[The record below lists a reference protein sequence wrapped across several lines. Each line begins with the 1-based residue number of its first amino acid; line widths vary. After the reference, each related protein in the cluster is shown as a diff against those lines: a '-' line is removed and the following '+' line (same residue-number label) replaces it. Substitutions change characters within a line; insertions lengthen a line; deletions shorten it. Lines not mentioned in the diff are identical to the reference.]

1 MKDPR
6 DTHPTLTSAANPRLR
21 AAAALRDRRD
31 RVRTG
36 RLLVD
41 GVREVER
48 ALDAGV
54 TLTEVF
60 VTVGSRPDPGVASVA
75 ARAAAL
81 GVPVVPIMP
90 KLLSGLAYGERA
102 SGVVAVAIAPDTS
115 LARVQLPPA
124 ALVGVLE
131 DVEKPGNLGAVC
143 RSADGA
149 GLDALI
155 AAGGAGGRAD
165 PWNPNA
171 VRGSLGTV
179 FTLPIAVAPTAEAIG
194 WLRER
199 GLRIMAA
206 RVDGSVPYTEV
217 DLAGPVAIA
226 LGSEANGLTAAWSG
240 DDVTAIRLPMRG
252 RADSL
257 NVAAAAAILFYEAR
271 RQRTARKGPS
281 DGHLGRPT
289 R

>member
-1 MKDPR
+1 MTDDRAPR
-6 DTHPTLTSAANPRLR
+6 ALTSAANPRLR

-41 GVREVER
+41 GAREVAR

-54 TLTEVF
+54 TLVEAF
-60 VTVGSRPDPGVASVA
+60 VVAGPSPDPEVAAVA
-75 ARAAAL
+75 ARAASL
-81 GVPVVPIMP
+81 GVPLVPVARD
-90 KLLSGLAYGERA
+90 LLARLAYGERA
-102 SGVVAVAIAPDTS
+102 SGIVAVATAPATS
-115 LARVQLPPA
+115 LAGLGLPATAP
-124 ALVGVLE
+124 LVGVLE

-155 AAGGAGGRAD
+155 AAGGSAAAD

-171 VRGSLGTV
+171 VRASLGTV
-179 FTLPIAVAPTAEAIG
+179 FTLPLAVATTADVLA
-194 WLRER
+194 WLCER
-199 GLRIMAA
+199 GLRVVVA
-206 RVDGSVPYTEV
+206 RVDGSVPYTDV
-217 DLAGPVAIA
+217 DLTGPVALV
-226 LGSEANGLTAAWSG
+226 LGSEAHGLTAEWSG
-240 DDVTAIRLPMRG
+240 SDMTAVRLPMRG

-271 RQRTARKGPS
+271 RQRDA
-281 DGHLGRPT
+281 DG
-289 R
+289 

>member
-1 MKDPR
+1 MTDDRAPR
-6 DTHPTLTSAANPRLR
+6 ALTSAANPRLR

-41 GVREVER
+41 GAREVAR

-54 TLTEVF
+54 TLVEAF
-60 VTVGSRPDPGVASVA
+60 VVAGPSPDPEVAAVA
-75 ARAAAL
+75 ARAASL
-81 GVPVVPIMP
+81 GVPLVPVARD
-90 KLLSGLAYGERA
+90 LLARLAYGERA
-102 SGVVAVAIAPDTS
+102 SGIVAVATAPATS
-115 LARVQLPPA
+115 LAGLGLPATAP
-124 ALVGVLE
+124 LVGVLE

-155 AAGGAGGRAD
+155 AAGGSAAAD

-171 VRGSLGTV
+171 VRASLGTV
-179 FTLPIAVAPTAEAIG
+179 FTLPLAVATTADVLA
-194 WLRER
+194 WLCDR
-199 GLRIMAA
+199 GLRVVVA
-206 RVDGSVPYTEV
+206 RVDGSVPYTDV
-217 DLAGPVAIA
+217 DLTGPVALV
-226 LGSEANGLTAAWSG
+226 LGSEAHGLTAEWSG
-240 DDVTAIRLPMRG
+240 SDMTAVRLPMRG

-271 RQRTARKGPS
+271 RQRDA
-281 DGHLGRPT
+281 DG
-289 R
+289 

>member
-1 MKDPR
+1 MTDDR
-6 DTHPTLTSAANPRLR
+6 AARATLTSAANPRLR

-41 GVREVER
+41 GAREVAR

-54 TLTEVF
+54 TLVEAF
-60 VTVGSRPDPGVASVA
+60 VVAGHPPDPEVAAVA
-75 ARAAAL
+75 ARAASL
-81 GVPVVPIMP
+81 GVPLVPVARD
-90 KLLSGLAYGERA
+90 LLARLAYGERA
-102 SGVVAVAIAPDTS
+102 SGIVAVATAPGASLAALCLAAIAP
-115 LARVQLPPA
+115 
-124 ALVGVLE
+124 LVGVLE

-155 AAGGAGGRAD
+155 AAGGSAAAD

-171 VRGSLGTV
+171 VRASLGTV
-179 FTLPIAVAPTAEAIG
+179 FTLPLAVATTADVLA
-194 WLRER
+194 WLCER
-199 GLRIMAA
+199 GLRVVVA
-206 RVDGSVPYTEV
+206 RVDGSVPYTDV
-217 DLAGPVAIA
+217 DLTGPVALV
-226 LGSEANGLTAAWSG
+226 LGSEAHGLTAEWSG
-240 DDVTAIRLPMRG
+240 SDMTAVRLPMRG

-271 RQRTARKGPS
+271 RQRDA
-281 DGHLGRPT
+281 DG
-289 R
+289 

>member
-1 MKDPR
+1 MTDDRAPR
-6 DTHPTLTSAANPRLR
+6 ALTSAANPRLR

-41 GVREVER
+41 GAREVAR

-54 TLTEVF
+54 TLVEAF
-60 VTVGSRPDPGVASVA
+60 VVAGPSPDPEVAAVA
-75 ARAAAL
+75 ARAASL
-81 GVPVVPIMP
+81 GVPLVPVARD
-90 KLLSGLAYGERA
+90 LLARLAYGERA
-102 SGVVAVAIAPDTS
+102 SGIVAVATAPGTS
-115 LARVQLPPA
+115 LAGLGLPATAP
-124 ALVGVLE
+124 LVGVLE

-155 AAGGAGGRAD
+155 AAGGSAAAD

-171 VRGSLGTV
+171 VRASLGTV
-179 FTLPIAVAPTAEAIG
+179 FTLPLAVATTADVLA
-194 WLRER
+194 WLCDR
-199 GLRIMAA
+199 GLRVVVA
-206 RVDGSVPYTEV
+206 RVDGSVPYTDV
-217 DLAGPVAIA
+217 DLTGPVALV
-226 LGSEANGLTAAWSG
+226 LGSEAHGLTAEWSG
-240 DDVTAIRLPMRG
+240 SDMTAVRLPMRG

-271 RQRTARKGPS
+271 RQRDA
-281 DGHLGRPT
+281 DG
-289 R
+289 

>member
-1 MKDPR
+1 MTDDRAPR
-6 DTHPTLTSAANPRLR
+6 ALTSAANPRLR

-41 GVREVER
+41 GAREVAR

-54 TLTEVF
+54 TLVEAF
-60 VTVGSRPDPGVASVA
+60 VVAGPSPDPEVAAVA
-75 ARAAAL
+75 ARAASL
-81 GVPVVPIMP
+81 GVPLVPVARD
-90 KLLSGLAYGERA
+90 LLARLAYGERA
-102 SGVVAVAIAPDTS
+102 SGIVAVATAPGTS
-115 LARVQLPPA
+115 LAGLGLPATAP
-124 ALVGVLE
+124 LVGVLE

-155 AAGGAGGRAD
+155 AAGGSAAAD

-171 VRGSLGTV
+171 VRASLGTV
-179 FTLPIAVAPTAEAIG
+179 FTLPLAVATTADVLA
-194 WLRER
+194 WLCER
-199 GLRIMAA
+199 GLRVVVA
-206 RVDGSVPYTEV
+206 RVDGSVPYTDV
-217 DLAGPVAIA
+217 DLTGPVALV
-226 LGSEANGLTAAWSG
+226 LGSEAHGLTAEWSG
-240 DDVTAIRLPMRG
+240 SDMTAVRLPMRG

-271 RQRTARKGPS
+271 RQRDA
-281 DGHLGRPT
+281 DG
-289 R
+289 

>member
-1 MKDPR
+1 MNER
-6 DTHPTLTSAANPRLR
+6 REARPTLTSAANPRLR

-36 RLLVD
+36 HLLVD

-54 TLTEVF
+54 TLIEVF
-60 VTVGSRPDPGVASVA
+60 IASESSVDPGIASLT
-75 ARAAAL
+75 ARATGL
-81 GVPVVPIMP
+81 GVPVLPIAP
-90 KLLSGLAYGERA
+90 KLLSLLAYGERA
-102 SGVVAVAIAPDTS
+102 SGIVAVAIAPDTS
-115 LARVQLPPA
+115 LDRLQLPPA

-149 GLDALI
+149 GLDALV
-155 AAGGAGGRAD
+155 AAGGTGSGAD

-179 FTLPIAVAPTAEAIG
+179 FTLPIGVARTPDVIR

-199 GLRIMAA
+199 GLRILAA
-206 RVDGSVPYTEV
+206 RVDGSVPYTDV
-217 DLAGPVAIA
+217 DLTGPVAIV
-226 LGSEANGLTAAWSG
+226 LGSEADGLTVAWSG

-271 RQRTARKGPS
+271 RQRMAKEGTSGV
-281 DGHLGRPT
+281 RPGSP
-289 R
+289 

>member
-1 MKDPR
+1 MSERR
-6 DTHPTLTSAANPRLR
+6 DARPTLTSAANPRLR

-60 VTVGSRPDPGVASVA
+60 IASGSSSDPGVASVTV
-75 ARAAAL
+75 RATGL
-81 GVPVVPIMP
+81 GIPILPIAP
-90 KLLSGLAYGERA
+90 KLLSMLAYGERA
-102 SGVVAVAIAPDTS
+102 SGIVAVAVAPETS
-115 LARVQLPPA
+115 LDRLQLPPA

-149 GLDALI
+149 GLDALV
-155 AAGGAGGRAD
+155 AAVGSGSGAD

-179 FTLPIAVAPTAEAIG
+179 FTLPIAVARTTDAIG

-199 GLRIMAA
+199 ELRIMAA
-206 RVDGSVPYTEV
+206 RVDGSVPYTDA
-217 DLAGPVAIA
+217 DLTGPVAIV

-240 DDVTAIRLPMRG
+240 DDVTAIGLPMLG

-271 RQRTARKGPS
+271 RQRTAQERTSGA
-281 DGHLGRPT
+281 RPGSP
-289 R
+289 

>member
-1 MKDPR
+1 MTDDRAPR
-6 DTHPTLTSAANPRLR
+6 ALTSAANPRLR

-41 GVREVER
+41 GAREVAR

-54 TLTEVF
+54 TLVEAF
-60 VTVGSRPDPGVASVA
+60 VVAGPSPDPEVAAVA
-75 ARAAAL
+75 ARAASL
-81 GVPVVPIMP
+81 GVPLVPVARD
-90 KLLSGLAYGERA
+90 LLARLAYGERA
-102 SGVVAVAIAPDTS
+102 SGIVAVALAPETS
-115 LARVQLPPA
+115 LAGLGLPATAP
-124 ALVGVLE
+124 LVGVLE

-155 AAGGAGGRAD
+155 AAGGSAAAD

-171 VRGSLGTV
+171 VRASLGTV
-179 FTLPIAVAPTAEAIG
+179 FTLPLAVATTADVLA
-194 WLRER
+194 WLCER
-199 GLRIMAA
+199 GLRVVVA
-206 RVDGSVPYTEV
+206 RVDGSVSYTDV
-217 DLAGPVAIA
+217 DLTGPVALI
-226 LGSEANGLTAAWSG
+226 LGSEAHGLTAEWSG
-240 DDVTAIRLPMRG
+240 SDMTAVRLPMRG

-271 RQRTARKGPS
+271 RQRDA
-281 DGHLGRPT
+281 DG
-289 R
+289 

>member
-1 MKDPR
+1 MTDDRAPR
-6 DTHPTLTSAANPRLR
+6 ALTSAANPRLR

-41 GVREVER
+41 GAREVAR

-54 TLTEVF
+54 TLVEAF
-60 VTVGSRPDPGVASVA
+60 VVAGPSPDPEVAAVA
-75 ARAAAL
+75 ARAASL
-81 GVPVVPIMP
+81 GVPLVPVARD
-90 KLLSGLAYGERA
+90 LLPRLAYGERA
-102 SGVVAVAIAPDTS
+102 SGIVAVAIAPETS
-115 LARVQLPPA
+115 LAGLGLPATAP
-124 ALVGVLE
+124 LVGVLE

-155 AAGGAGGRAD
+155 AAGGSAASAD

-171 VRGSLGTV
+171 VRASLGTV
-179 FTLPIAVAPTAEAIG
+179 FTLPLAVATTADVLD
-194 WLRER
+194 WLREH
-199 GLRIMAA
+199 GLRVVVA
-206 RVDGSVPYTEV
+206 RVDGSVPYTDV
-217 DLAGPVAIA
+217 DLTGSVSLV
-226 LGSEANGLTAAWSG
+226 LGSEAHGLTAEWSG
-240 DDVTAIRLPMRG
+240 SDMTAVRLPMRG

-271 RQRTARKGPS
+271 RQRDAG
-281 DGHLGRPT
+281 G
-289 R
+289 

>member
-1 MKDPR
+1 V
-6 DTHPTLTSAANPRLR
+6 THDRATLTSAANPRLR

-41 GVREVER
+41 GAREVAR

-54 TLTEVF
+54 TLVEAF
-60 VTVGSRPDPGVASVA
+60 VAAGPSGDPDVTAVA
-75 ARAAAL
+75 ARAAGL
-81 GVPVVPIMP
+81 GVPIVEVAPA
-90 KLLSGLAYGERA
+90 LLARLSYGERA
-102 SGVVAVAIAPDTS
+102 SGIVAVAAAPKTSLGSLRIPAIAP
-115 LARVQLPPA
+115 
-124 ALVGVLE
+124 LVGVLE

-155 AAGGAGGRAD
+155 AAGGSAASAD

-179 FTLPIAVAPTAEAIG
+179 FTLPLAVATTVDVLA
-194 WLRER
+194 WLRDR
-199 GLRIMAA
+199 GLRVVAA
-206 RVDGSVPYTEV
+206 RVDGSVPYTEA
-217 DLAGPVAIA
+217 DLTGPVALV
-226 LGSEANGLTAAWSG
+226 LGSEARGLTAAWSAA
-240 DDVTAIRLPMRG
+240 DVTAVRLPMRG

-257 NVAAAAAILFYEAR
+257 NVAAAAAVLFYEAR
-271 RQRTARKGPS
+271 RQRDAGA
-281 DGHLGRPT
+281 
-289 R
+289 